1 MTAPCNHLRKS
12 RPAYAGSALA
22 VALRFALTLALTLAL
37 PLALPAAFL
46 AGCAAAPKIH
56 TGDPS
61 LPEID
66 VLQLKENSDEAL
78 KLAQENKLD
87 LQSLE
92 SKVRELDGR
101 VSSLGDELSNLP
113 TARLDELGQ
122 QVALI
127 TEQLHALE
135 ERLAKVPGTPVKK
148 ELATFAPTAIDSAHT
163 APEKTPASNP
173 APAKGDSAG
182 KAPSAKAPHGI
193 AATNGTAAKPGVR
206 KAPATGAEAAI
217 YKKAFDLYYGRD
229 YAGAIGRFEALLK
242 QFPSSTYADNC
253 YYWIGECV
261 FAQGNFNKAIV
272 AFRKVFTFPETEK
285 ADDAQL
291 KLGYC
296 YLRLGDRK
304 QAAEEFKKVVSL
316 YPDSEYVERAKEE
329 LAKLE

>member
-1 MTAPCNHLRKS
+1 ML
-12 RPAYAGSALA
+12 ALA
-22 VALRFALTLALTLAL
+22 LA
-37 PLALPAAFL
+37 AAWL
-46 AGCAAAPKIH
+46 AGCASAPKLH

-92 SKVRELDGR
+92 TKVRELDSR
-101 VSSLGDELSNLP
+101 ISSLGDELSNLP
-113 TARLDELGQ
+113 TAKLDELGQ
-122 QVALI
+122 QVALM
-127 TEQLHALE
+127 TEQLHSLE
-135 ERLAKVPGTPVKK
+135 ERLAKTPAGPAPKK
-148 ELATFAPTAIDSAHT
+148 GLATFAPTAIDSADAT
-163 APEKTPASNP
+163 AEKAAANR
-173 APAKGDSAG
+173 APAKGDSSG
-182 KAPSAKAPHGI
+182 KAAPAKAHG
-193 AATNGTAAKPGVR
+193 APGSKPAVR
-206 KAPATGAEAAI
+206 KPPATEMEAAI

-229 YAGAIGRFEALLK
+229 YADAVGRFEALLK

-253 YYWIGECV
+253 YYWIGECM

-296 YLRLGDRK
+296 YLRLGDRR